1 MLRWRLLLGTVFIA
15 LLVALVWID
24 LNGVA
29 GYARP
34 GMALLPLALV
44 LAVGGTQEFLS
55 MVRTREPNIAA
66 CPIYFGNLAIVA
78 AAGWADERH
87 AGAWQLAALAAALLL
102 VVLTEIF
109 RYDKDVSKQVTERL
123 GLSVLGLVYV
133 GFLMSFIV
141 RLRLVAGGATIVPLV
156 SMLVVV
162 KLADI
167 GAYTVGRLIG
177 RHKMAPKLSPGKT
190 WEGLAGGVL
199 FSLIGG
205 TVVAWRT
212 GLLVADEQF
221 QPAVLTTWIAYAVVV
236 GLTGTAGD
244 LIESL
249 LKRDFGRKD
258 SSTWMPGFGGVLDL
272 IDSPLLAAPAAW
284 AFWTWWM

>member
-1 MLRWRLLLGTVFIA
+1 MGTVFIA

-162 KLADI
+162 KMADI

-221 QPAVLTTWIAYAVVV
+221 QPAVLTAWIAYAVVV
-236 GLTGTAGD
+236 GLVGTAGD

-272 IDSPLLAAPAAW
+272 IDSPLLAAPVAW

>member
-1 MLRWRLLLGTVFIA
+1 MGTVFIA

-221 QPAVLTTWIAYAVVV
+221 QPAVLTAWIAYAVVV

>member
-1 MLRWRLLLGTVFIA
+1 MGTVFIA

-205 TVVAWRT
+205 TGVAWRT

>member
-1 MLRWRLLLGTVFIA
+1 MGTVFIA